1 MAARHAVVHRSV
13 VILSVIRI
21 ALLIL
26 SGSSQLIGVLLIAL
40 VVLVVV
46 HVQVLGSNR
55 LSLVLQFDGL
65 GQRSLL
71 LILLAGLLVDLA
83 EGRGASA
90 AVFRGL
96 AGIVLV
102 FVLLRLAYQLLLRL
116 RGLLAY
122 VVGVARVGQALRE
135 LREVLWE
142 NDGLEQFRM
151 RLALIL
157 VDESLIL
164 QVQLLLG
171 LDDGRLEQ
179 LGAVGPLLGVH
190 VEHLLHNGPQLNR
203 VRFGNPLDLA
213 CADPFEQSLHAGGL
227 KRRLE
232 SDHLVENAAKRPDVA
247 LDVVRLVL
255 PHLRAGVVRRAGLGE
270 VQALFRCHLAYVHV
284 SQFDRLVSV

>member
-40 VVLVVV
+40 VVLVVA
-46 HVQVLGSNR
+46 HVQVFGSNR

-83 EGRGASA
+83 EGRGAST

-135 LREVLWE
+135 LREVFWE

-171 LDDGRLEQ
+171 
-179 LGAVGPLLGVH
+179 
-190 VEHLLHNGPQLNR
+190 
-203 VRFGNPLDLA
+203 
-213 CADPFEQSLHAGGL
+213 
-227 KRRLE
+227 
-232 SDHLVENAAKRPDVA
+232 
-247 LDVVRLVL
+247 
-255 PHLRAGVVRRAGLGE
+255 
-270 VQALFRCHLAYVHV
+270 
-284 SQFDRLVSV
+284 